1 MSNLKVS
8 FDSRSQLIMH
18 LHAVK
23 YHSFDCFGLFI
34 GKATDKSVT
43 VTDCVPLFHQSV
55 TTGATEVAF
64 DMVQSIH
71 VPQGHKIVGMY
82 EAAMP
87 INLPG
92 GR

>member
-1 MSNLKVS
+1 MSNLKLSV
-8 FDSRSQLIMH
+8 DPRSQLLMH

-23 YHSFDCFGLFI
+23 YHSFDCIGLFI
-34 GKATDKSVT
+34 GKSSGSSVT

-55 TTGATEVAF
+55 TTGAIEIAF

-71 VPQGHKIVGMY
+71 VPEGHKIVGLY